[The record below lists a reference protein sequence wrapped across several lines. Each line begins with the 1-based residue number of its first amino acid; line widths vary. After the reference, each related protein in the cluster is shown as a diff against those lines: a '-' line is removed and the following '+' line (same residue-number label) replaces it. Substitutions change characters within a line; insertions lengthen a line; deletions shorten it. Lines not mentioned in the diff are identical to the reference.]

1 MAICKCDVGLGN
13 TGLPNCAPIASVLRK
28 VILVQTFDDAGTKN
42 FIDLSATLDDS
53 FLTTQLN
60 ADSDTRW
67 YPLPELENVVSE
79 RAESTFEEAPSGTR
93 NFVRQ
98 GSRTLTGEIWGREAL
113 PTLIGKIKAGRCV
126 DVSAYIIDGDGKILG
141 TGDPKDPNKLYPI
154 KLDAQSIDSIW
165 MVATDSTT
173 QKVTISMTWD
183 DSVKDE
189 DLYLI
194 QPEVDFTFDAL
205 TASGLLDVCVEYSS
219 ISTTGFVAELFNQYA
234 LKKAFVVKGLVAG
247 DFALYNDT
255 AAASVTITSVTENPD
270 GTYTFVIPAQT
281 SSDSMTLTPTKNGFD
296 FTDVVDSKIAIP

>member
-28 VILVQTFDDAGTKN
+28 IILVQTFKDDGTRN
-42 FIDLSATLDDS
+42 FIDLSATLDNS

-60 ADSDTRW
+60 ADSDERW

-113 PTLIGKIKAGRCV
+113 PTLIGKVKSGRCV
-126 DVSAYIIDGDGKILG
+126 DVSAYIVDGDGKILG
-141 TGDPKDPNKLYPI
+141 TGDPKDPNKLFPI
-154 KLDAQSIDSIW
+154 QLDAQSIDSIW
-165 MVATDSTT
+165 MAATDSTT
-173 QKVTISMTWD
+173 QKITISLTWD

-189 DLYLI
+189 DIYLI
-194 QPEVDFTFDAL
+194 QPEVDFTFNAL
-205 TASGLLDVCVEYSS
+205 TAKGLLDICVEYSS
-219 ISTTGFVAELFNQYA
+219 ITTTGFVAKLFNQYF
-234 LKKAFVVKGLVAG
+234 LKMAGYNTGLLIG
-247 DFALYNDT
+247 DFSLYNNT
-255 AAASVTITSVTENPD
+255 AASPVVITSVTENPD

-281 SSDSMTLTPTKNGFD
+281 PADVLTLTPSKDGFD
-296 FTDVVDSKIAIP
+296 YTDVIATDIVIP